1 MIRPTD
7 QDGWWEKDNC
17 RRPGLSLWLA
27 SQSNDIVN
35 DDDDEAR
42 LERDRDFA
50 GGSGTFCLVQVWHL
64 MATRVQRTRDEDLI
78 SAFENSRM
86 EKVEVEERDVETWF
100 RRRIEVLNL
109 FDVDV
114 YLCLH

>member
-1 MIRPTD
+1 MT
-7 QDGWWEKDNC
+7 
-17 RRPGLSLWLA
+17 
-27 SQSNDIVN
+27 
-35 DDDDEAR
+35 
-42 LERDRDFA
+42 
-50 GGSGTFCLVQVWHL
+50 
-64 MATRVQRTRDEDLI
+64 TRVQRTRDEDLI

-114 YLCLH
+114 YHCLH